1 MQVSSVSFG
10 KKIPIAQ
17 TQIYDRKSAKFV
29 PTIVYEYDCKD
40 KSDFQAID
48 SLKGHWAYKDVISYS
63 MQRKHRAP
71 NNIENY
77 NKSFYI
83 LEKPTG
89 EIVGVS
95 EIHNKGNKKEIKFIE
110 TQQTN
115 KYKYAGQGIIATIA
129 KTIINGDE
137 DKLIVKNPV
146 AQSHD
151 FYTKGCGFVPERR
164 SYSSFDDGS
173 EANGMCDLEMNRS
186 ELRRFVKQV
195 EAKVQSSINL
205 VSEDKPTIISSVD
218 FMA

>member
-1 MQVSSVSFG
+1 MQVNSISFG

-17 TQIYDRKSAKFV
+17 TQIYDRKSAGFV
-29 PTIVYEYDCKD
+29 PVTVYEYDCKD

-48 SLKGHWAYKDVISYS
+48 NLKGHWAYKDVISYS
-63 MQRKHRAP
+63 MQKKHRAP

-83 LEKPTG
+83 LEKPAG

-95 EIHNKGNKKEIKFIE
+95 EIHNKENKKEIKFIE

-186 ELRRFVKQV
+186 ELRRFIRQV

-205 VSEDKPTIISSVD
+205 VSEDDPTTLSSVC
-218 FMA
+218 FMV

>member
-17 TQIYDRKSAKFV
+17 TQIYDRKKADFV
-29 PTIVYEYDCKD
+29 PATVYEYDCRD

-48 SLKGHWAYKDVISYS
+48 NLKGHWGYKDVISYS
-63 MQRKHRAP
+63 MQRKYRAP
-71 NNIENY
+71 NNYESL
-77 NKSFYI
+77 NKSFYV

-89 EIVGVS
+89 ESVGVS
-95 EIHNKGNKKEIKFIE
+95 EIHNKDTKKEIKFIE

-115 KYKYAGQGIIATIA
+115 KYKYAGQNIIATIA
-129 KTIINGDE
+129 KKIIDGDE

-146 AQSHD
+146 AQSYD
-151 FYTKGCGFVPERR
+151 FYTKGCGFVPERKL
-164 SYSSFDDGS
+164 FGCFNDGS
-173 EANGMCDLEMNRS
+173 EPDGMQDLEMNRS
-186 ELRRFVKQV
+186 ELRRFVRQV